1 MPQSSVSSL
10 RRWSSAGASLDV
22 VLPLVTTFVS
32 GAFAVAVA
40 MRYIRKRRPSHLA
53 WAIGLLLFA
62 VAALCGYLA
71 RSGGA
76 TDLEYRLFYLF
87 GAIANVAWLALGTV
101 FIVAPRYGRV
111 ALAAVLALTVA
122 AVYAVFSTP
131 VDLAVAVD
139 TGRGFPDGSLPRI
152 LAGIGSGLGS
162 LVLIGGAL
170 WSAWIFV
177 RRRDQGR
184 RALANVIIAAGVFIA
199 AAGGTVAFTGASGI
213 LELTNLI
220 GVSVMFVG
228 FLLA

>member
-1 MPQSSVSSL
+1 M
-10 RRWSSAGASLDV
+10 
-22 VLPLVTTFVS
+22 LPLVTTLVS

-40 MRYIRKRRPSHLA
+40 MEYARKRRPPQLA
-53 WAIGLLLFA
+53 WAIGLLLFS
-62 VAALCGYLA
+62 VAAFMGFLA
-71 RSGGA
+71 RTGGA

-101 FIVAPRYGRV
+101 LIVAPRYGRMALASVV
-111 ALAAVLALTVA
+111 ALSAVA
-122 AVYAVFSTP
+122 AYAVFAYP
-131 VDLAVAVD
+131 VDIAVAVD
-139 TGRGFPDGSLPRI
+139 TGKGYPDGSLPRI
-152 LAGIGSGLGS
+152 LAAIGSGVGS

-170 WSAWIFV
+170 WSAWVFL

-184 RALANVIIAAGVFIA
+184 RALANAIIAVGVFIA
-199 AAGGTVAFTGASGI
+199 AAGGTAAFTGASGI

>member
-1 MPQSSVSSL
+1 
-10 RRWSSAGASLDV
+10 
-22 VLPLVTTFVS
+22 VTTLVS

-40 MRYIRKRRPSHLA
+40 LTYMRKRRPAQLA
-53 WAIGLLLFA
+53 WAIGLLFFA
-62 VAALCGYLA
+62 IAAFNGFLA

-76 TDLEYRLFYLF
+76 TDVEYRLFYLF
-87 GAIANVAWLALGTV
+87 GAIANVAWLALGTI
-101 FIVAPRYGRV
+101 FIVAPRYGRA
-111 ALAAVLALTVA
+111 ALIAVLALSATA
-122 AVYAVFSTP
+122 AYAVFATP
-131 VDLAVAVD
+131 VDIAVAID
-139 TGRGFPDGSLPRI
+139 TGKGFPDGSLPRI

-170 WSAWIFV
+170 WSAWVFV

>member
-1 MPQSSVSSL
+1 M
-10 RRWSSAGASLDV
+10 
-22 VLPLVTTFVS
+22 LPLVTTLVS

-40 MRYIRKRRPSHLA
+40 VRYLRKRRPSLLA

-62 VAALCGYLA
+62 VAAFNGFLA
-71 RSGGA
+71 RTGGA
-76 TDLEYRLFYLF
+76 TDVEYRLFYLF

-101 FIVAPRYGRV
+101 FIVAPRYGRA
-111 ALAAVLALTVA
+111 ALGAVLALSAVA
-122 AVYAVFSTP
+122 AYAVFATP
-131 VDLAVAVD
+131 VDIAVAVD
-139 TGRGFPDGSLPRI
+139 TGKGFPDGSLPRI
-152 LAGIGSGLGS
+152 LAAIGSGVGS

-170 WSAWIFV
+170 WSAWVFL

-184 RALANVIIAAGVFIA
+184 RALANAVIAVGVFIA

>member
-1 MPQSSVSSL
+1 M
-10 RRWSSAGASLDV
+10 
-22 VLPLVTTFVS
+22 LPLVTTVVS
-32 GAFAVAVA
+32 GAFAVAVLL
-40 MRYIRKRRPSHLA
+40 RFLRKRRPSHLA
-53 WAIGLLLFA
+53 WAVGLLLFA
-62 VAALCGYLA
+62 VAAFNGYLA

-76 TDLEYRLFYLF
+76 TELEYRLFYLF

-101 FIVAPRYGRV
+101 FIVAPRYGRA
-111 ALAAVLALTVA
+111 ALAFVLGLNVVA
-122 AVYAVFSTP
+122 AYAVFQAP
-131 VDLAVAVD
+131 VDIAVAVD
-139 TGRGFPDGSLPRI
+139 TGKGFPDGSLPRI
-152 LAGIGSGLGS
+152 LAAIGSGVGS

-170 WSAWIFV
+170 WSAWAFL

-184 RALANVIIAAGVFIA
+184 RALANVIIATGVFIA

>member
-1 MPQSSVSSL
+1 M
-10 RRWSSAGASLDV
+10 
-22 VLPLVTTFVS
+22 LPLITTFVS

-40 MRYIRKRRPSHLA
+40 LKYMRRRRPSHLA
-53 WAIGLLLFA
+53 WAVGLLLFA
-62 VAALCGYLA
+62 VAALCGFLA

-76 TDLEYRLFYLF
+76 TDVEYRLFYLF

-101 FIVAPRYGRV
+101 YIVAPRYGRAALGAVV
-111 ALAAVLALTVA
+111 ALTAV
-122 AVYAVFSTP
+122 AVYAVFTTP
-131 VDLAVAVD
+131 VDIAVAVD
-139 TGRGFPDGSLPRI
+139 TGKGFPDGSLPRV
-152 LAGIGSGLGS
+152 LAAIGSGLGS

-170 WSAWIFV
+170 WSAWVFL

-184 RALANVIIAAGVFIA
+184 RALANVIIAVGVFIA
-199 AAGGTVAFTGASGI
+199 AARPGAFTGASGI

>member
-1 MPQSSVSSL
+1 
-10 RRWSSAGASLDV
+10 
-22 VLPLVTTFVS
+22 VLPLVTTLVS
-32 GAFAVAVA
+32 AAFAVAVA
-40 MRYIRKRRPSHLA
+40 LRYARRRRPSLLA
-53 WAIGLLLFA
+53 WAIGLAFFT
-62 VAALCGYLA
+62 VAALCGFLA

-76 TDLEYRLFYLF
+76 TDVEYRLFYLF

-101 FIVAPRYGRV
+101 FIVAPRYGRP
-111 ALAAVLALTVA
+111 ALVAVLALSAVA
-122 AVYAVFSTP
+122 AYAVFATP
-131 VDLAVAVD
+131 VDIAVAVD
-139 TGRGFPDGSLPRI
+139 TGKGFPDGSLPRI
-152 LAGIGSGLGS
+152 LAGIGSGVGS

-170 WSAWIFV
+170 WSAWIFL

-184 RALANVIIAAGVFIA
+184 RALANAIIAVGVFIA